1 MLWRH
6 LQPLRKKRA
15 LAAAAVDILAQRNP
29 APRSLPPW
37 PDHGGDHGGDRQQP
51 RAQVNVIHIFA
62 SLLRKCDSPAALE
75 HGKRIHAQLIAAC
88 PQNLSQNLSMAV
100 LLIRMYGKCGSPG
113 DAKAVFDDLCV
124 KDGRLAREISLWNS
138 LLTGFVHN
146 RKNKEALRV
155 YKELCDRGRD
165 LDLEPSAGTLV
176 QALVACSSL
185 RDLGT
190 GKAIH
195 SRAIALGCDRQNGH
209 LEETMGLYRRM
220 AIEGV
225 AGGADACTLSIVLS
239 VCKLG
244 DARQIHARAIVSG
257 LESHAVVGTALVRSY
272 GRWGSVGE
280 AMAAFDQVESKD
292 VVCWTAIMAVLV
304 ARGLPDRAVELYRGA
319 IARGVEPDCYTLST
333 ILGACRDLET
343 GQEIHRVAAARACD
357 RDAVVGTALVAMYGR
372 CKRIDEAKR
381 AFDRIQGKN
390 VVSWNAI
397 LAAYAEAGLDAG
409 VLELLDSIDVV
420 PDVLVF
426 SKALAACA
434 SLGDLAVGRR
444 LHDWIVAQELES
456 ETTVENGLISMYAR
470 CGSWGRAKA
479 VFARRARDDPVSWN
493 AIISA
498 AARFNQLDLVLDLL
512 REMSGD
518 GVDAGEIT
526 FTSVLHACAH
536 AGVAMEGVEIFK
548 LVEEFGC
555 EAIPDHFHC
564 LIDLFGRLG
573 MMEEAEALI
582 DGMPFEPDL
591 VAWTSLAGACKLH
604 RDLDRAAR
612 CAENVAALNMRISGP
627 FVLLCSIWNDPDEE
641 ILS

>member
-1 MLWRH
+1 
-6 LQPLRKKRA
+6 
-15 LAAAAVDILAQRNP
+15 
-29 APRSLPPW
+29 
-37 PDHGGDHGGDRQQP
+37 
-51 RAQVNVIHIFA
+51 
-62 SLLRKCDSPAALE
+62 
-75 HGKRIHAQLIAAC
+75 
-88 PQNLSQNLSMAV
+88 
-100 LLIRMYGKCGSPG
+100 
-113 DAKAVFDDLCV
+113 
-124 KDGRLAREISLWNS
+124 
-138 LLTGFVHN
+138 
-146 RKNKEALRV
+146 
-155 YKELCDRGRD
+155 
-165 LDLEPSAGTLV
+165 
-176 QALVACSSL
+176 
-185 RDLGT
+185 
-190 GKAIH
+190 
-195 SRAIALGCDRQNGH
+195 
-209 LEETMGLYRRM
+209 
-220 AIEGV
+220 
-225 AGGADACTLSIVLS
+225 
-239 VCKLG
+239 
-244 DARQIHARAIVSG
+244 
-257 LESHAVVGTALVRSY
+257 
-272 GRWGSVGE
+272 
-280 AMAAFDQVESKD
+280 
-292 VVCWTAIMAVLV
+292 MAVLV

-444 LHDWIVAQELES
+444 LHDWIVVQELES

-470 CGSWGRAKA
+470 CGSWDRAKA

-518 GVDAGEIT
+518 GVGAGEIT

-536 AGVAMEGVEIFK
+536 AGVAVEGVEIFK

-612 CAENVAALNMRISGP
+612 CAENVAALNTRISGP

>member
-1 MLWRH
+1 
-6 LQPLRKKRA
+6 
-15 LAAAAVDILAQRNP
+15 
-29 APRSLPPW
+29 
-37 PDHGGDHGGDRQQP
+37 
-51 RAQVNVIHIFA
+51 
-62 SLLRKCDSPAALE
+62 
-75 HGKRIHAQLIAAC
+75 
-88 PQNLSQNLSMAV
+88 
-100 LLIRMYGKCGSPG
+100 MYGKCGSPG

-195 SRAIALGCDRQNGH
+195 SRAIALGCDRQVAVGTTLIDMYAKCGCIEEARRIFEKMESRTLATWNAMLACYAQNGH

-304 ARGLPDRAVELYRGA
+304 ARGLPDRA
-319 IARGVEPDCYTLST
+319 
-333 ILGACRDLET
+333 
-343 GQEIHRVAAARACD
+343 
-357 RDAVVGTALVAMYGR
+357 
-372 CKRIDEAKR
+372 AKR